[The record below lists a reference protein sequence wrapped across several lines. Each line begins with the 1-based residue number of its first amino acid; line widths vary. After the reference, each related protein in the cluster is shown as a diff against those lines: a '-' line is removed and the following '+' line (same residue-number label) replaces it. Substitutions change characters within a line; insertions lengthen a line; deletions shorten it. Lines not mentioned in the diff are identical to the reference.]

1 MTATSVPVMGLQK
14 WATLPQA
21 CRQPVVK
28 SVGSFNG
35 RTRFRRSPLLR
46 ISIRPAA
53 KILDHQALL
62 TARFPFPPKIL
73 NAPFA
78 RAPLDRLISNVIFS
92 SSATRAFRRRST
104 RAHIHVRKFSV
115 REFLEMIEGSKE
127 DPLFRGSVSKKKEG
141 REEKKNTIEGS
152 RDRSR
157 RRWTTTPRT
166 CYIELQRGGE
176 WRERERESWQLFSH
190 GRR

>member
-1 MTATSVPVMGLQK
+1 MTATSVPVMALQK

-115 REFLEMIEGSKE
+115 RKFLEMIEGSKE
-127 DPLFRGSVSKKKEG
+127 DPLFRGSVSKKKK
-141 REEKKNTIEGS
+141 EERRRKIRS
-152 RDRSR
+152 RDPGIVLGVGGR
-157 RRWTTTPRT
+157 RHRERVTSS
-166 CYIELQRGGE
+166 YNVVANG
-176 WRERERESWQLFSH
+176 ERERESWQLFSH

>member
-104 RAHIHVRKFSV
+104 RAHIHEKAFTFQRSKIFGDD
-115 REFLEMIEGSKE
+115 RRIEG
-127 DPLFRGSVSKKKEG
+127 GSVVPWKSFEKKEG

-176 WRERERESWQLFSH
+176 WRERERELAIV
-190 GRR
+190 

>member
-1 MTATSVPVMGLQK
+1 MTATSVPVMALQK

-104 RAHIHVRKFSV
+104 RAHIQRSKIQRSKIFGDD
-115 REFLEMIEGSKE
+115 RRIEGE
-127 DPLFRGSVSKKKEG
+127 SVVPWKRFEKKEG
-141 REEKKNTIEGS
+141 TEEKKNTIEGS

-176 WRERERESWQLFSH
+176 WRERERELAIV
-190 GRR
+190 